1 MTELSTPAHDAATFS
16 SGGTCDL
23 SKVAEGKEAS
33 QHSSGK
39 KISVARNSNTGD
51 YDKHQE

>member
-1 MTELSTPAHDAATFS
+1 MTEVSFPVHDAATYFS
-16 SGGTCDL
+16 EGKRDL

-39 KISVARNSNTGD
+39 KP
-51 YDKHQE
+51 